1 MEPMGAIVHLHV
13 LAVFTEG
20 TCSLLSCWTRHF
32 QELIPQDSGA
42 HYKVH
47 LKRIGSANS
56 SRGGANSSG
65 TGSLYREAQW
75 VAAINAKIKH
85 VHSTLRSDILSRQRR
100 NATNEP
106 AYFILTDLDVLPLRP
121 YSSLL
126 RFVAGASSPEILF
139 MREPPG
145 HCGLTPCE
153 RHFTSHSRSV
163 YVRSTFRS
171 PPSELCSSRMGPF
184 HSYILLI
191 TDSTHHLL
199 PLVQG

>member
-106 AYFILTDLDVLPLRP
+106 AYFILTDLELWKQPIPVERFLARLTQRYALRTILAA
-121 YSSLL
+121 SAEEG
-126 RFVAGASSPEILF
+126 FQVAEQ
-139 MREPPG
+139 
-145 HCGLTPCE
+145 
-153 RHFTSHSRSV
+153 TSAV
-163 YVRSTFRS
+163 DGTI
-171 PPSELCSSRMGPF
+171 ELVVTRW
-184 HSYILLI
+184 
-191 TDSTHHLL
+191 T
-199 PLVQG
+199 